1 MHISI
6 FSQHNYIYF
15 LLCVLQHYM
24 FRPSV
29 WAIIR
34 CVWRLSHT
42 IAWRRGDG
50 VCWRGDISLCGFTY
64 YVMHY
69 VILVLILLMITVARG
84 VPCFYL
90 YDKTAYSRNISTI
103 LGRPCLYR
111 SALYWNW
118 YHCAYAC
125 VLVQGC
131 GVNSLA
137 LWNNTG
143 VRCLNELS
151 AILWRQRFCIIPHN
165 VNDTAQN
172 RAKNPWNNST
182 NKSQAPEDGCINIRN
197 MLSIK

>member
-1 MHISI
+1 MFIGVVPQPAYGYHTTTAKPQRNTNTHRTRAIQCDNMYMSI
-6 FSQHNYIYF
+6 FSQHYYIYF

-34 CVWRLSHT
+34 CVWRLSYNCMEEGGGGFVG
-42 IAWRRGDG
+42 RGG
-50 VCWRGDISLCGFTY
+50 QISLCGFTY

-111 SALYWNW
+111 SALY
-118 YHCAYAC
+118 
-125 VLVQGC
+125 
-131 GVNSLA
+131 
-137 LWNNTG
+137 
-143 VRCLNELS
+143 
-151 AILWRQRFCIIPHN
+151 
-165 VNDTAQN
+165 
-172 RAKNPWNNST
+172 
-182 NKSQAPEDGCINIRN
+182 
-197 MLSIK
+197 